1 MFVFVKRKI
10 QNKKCLNGCLLLGI
24 TLLIAVASCTPM
36 FQKGSLNML
45 LRSKFETVITEQN
58 VYPTVLSRSARVEG
72 EEVSYSSLKE
82 KIIHFMS
89 LRRIIQPH
97 ASTGLQ

>member
-45 LRSKFETVITEQN
+45 LRSKFETVITE
-58 VYPTVLSRSARVEG
+58 RA
-72 EEVSYSSLKE
+72 
-82 KIIHFMS
+82 KIIINTNKR
-89 LRRIIQPH
+89 LGIKNPK
-97 ASTGLQ
+97 GLKNLKNLH